1 LPLLGQDLVEGDGGH
16 GGHGHALTV
25 DRVERAAGVA
35 DDDEAFRPPA
45 QPLEMPSLVVG
56 VAVAED
62 RRHRLGSLDGLV
74 EQGAAQ
80 ATSEVVEAEQQ
91 IPLGGGEGPR
101 SSTGGR
107 PHTAAPGAQPPEC
120 RSGRRPAPIRCD
132 CPAASGP
139 APPYPAPAVARR
151 SGARSF
157 AQPSARTSPSRRRPP
172 YLPRIQSF
180 RAIGITLTD
189 EIRAGAISSCWGDDL
204 RCEALTS

>member
-1 LPLLGQDLVEGDGGH
+1 LLGQDLVEGDGGH

-91 IPLGGGEGPR
+91 IPLGGGEGPEVRQVGVPTQLHPEPSHR
-101 SSTGGR
+101 SVVQVG
-107 PHTAAPGAQPPEC
+107 
-120 RSGRRPAPIRCD
+120 GRRP
-132 CPAASGP
+132 SGVTVRRRLVPRLPTPRPPLLDAQVHDLSRSHPP
-139 APPYPAPAVARR
+139 APPRHGAVHRICQGFRVFGQLA
-151 SGARSF
+151 
-157 AQPSARTSPSRRRPP
+157 SP
-172 YLPRIQSF
+172 
-180 RAIGITLTD
+180 
-189 EIRAGAISSCWGDDL
+189 
-204 RCEALTS
+204 